1 MVCNTEIYTS
11 IWTVSSTAV
20 FVPLSKSFLSYIHQ
34 TSHRCVLPKI
44 LLLDVKIKCCKTC
57 WIQTSKHYI
66 YKKSVQFGCIYYAIM
81 DIYIIVIYYSPLS
94 GFECHNFYHFM
105 ILLLDFQQL
114 IFAHIHVIVRNVD
127 FPSNQV
133 IWSMYI
139 FFFVSQ

>member
-1 MVCNTEIYTS
+1 MNVNGVKVNFFLLFDFFNLIIDIGKQSFIYPPNICSSHFICNKIPNYLVCNTEIYTS

-81 DIYIIVIYYSPLS
+81 DIYIIVIYY
-94 GFECHNFYHFM
+94 
-105 ILLLDFQQL
+105 
-114 IFAHIHVIVRNVD
+114 
-127 FPSNQV
+127 
-133 IWSMYI
+133 
-139 FFFVSQ
+139 